1 MRRAFS
7 FSRPSAD
14 LRFQL
19 QQQGLRAAYDPAAFP
34 GGVPPSEVS
43 ALFPQIDFAPL
54 AGPWASGALSGADVL
69 IAHADAADG
78 GAVDRVIKNLRD
90 SAAGSR
96 VLVVLAHPDLDT
108 TRRLLREGAS
118 DVLAEPLTEVAL
130 GAALDRLVG
139 RLEREGLSSEG
150 SGHVVSVLQAGGG
163 CGATATAT
171 QVATILADG
180 GQRKVCVAD
189 LDVQFGQ
196 AALYLD
202 VRPTISM
209 AQVMSASADLGEMHF
224 SESLPAHPSG
234 ARVLAAPPEFMPLES
249 LTGEAVDGLLA
260 ALRREFEIVVLDL
273 PSAWTAWTYRALRQ
287 SDHIV
292 LVTQLSVPHAHLVR
306 RQFQLLETQRLDD
319 IPLTLFCNRLS
330 SDNASGVS
338 VRSVEGA
345 LGRQFDVVAP
355 EDRKLMGEAINQ
367 GVALSMLRRGTKL
380 EKAMTQI
387 AERAAPARA
396 AQTRTGRK
404 F

>member
-14 LRFQL
+14 LRFQH
-19 QQQGLRAAYDPAAFP
+19 QRGLRAAYDPSAFP
-34 GGVPPSEVS
+34 GGAPSAEIC
-43 ALFPQIDFAPL
+43 AQFPQVEFSPL
-54 AGPWASGALSGADVL
+54 AGPWASGSLSGADLLV
-69 IAHADAADG
+69 ARADAADG
-78 GAVDRVIKNLRD
+78 GTVDRVVKNLRD
-90 SAAGSR
+90 SGAGSR
-96 VLVVLAHPDLDT
+96 VVVVLASPDLDT
-108 TRRLLREGAS
+108 TRRLIREGAS
-118 DVLAEPLTEVAL
+118 DVLAEPVSEVAL

-139 RLEREGLSSEG
+139 RLERDGPSSEG
-150 SGHVVSVLQAGGG
+150 AGHVISVLKAGGG
-163 CGATATAT
+163 VGATATAT
-171 QVATILADG
+171 QMAAILADG
-180 GQRKVCVAD
+180 GRRKVCVAD

-224 SESLPAHPSG
+224 SASLPAHPSG
-234 ARVLAAPPEFMPLES
+234 ARVLAAPPEFTPLET
-249 LTGEAVDGLLA
+249 LTAEAVDGLLA
-260 ALRREFEIVVLDL
+260 ALRREFELVVLDL

-306 RQFQLLETQRLDD
+306 RQLQLLETQRLDD
-319 IPLTLFCNRLS
+319 IPLSLFCNRLS
-330 SDNASGVS
+330 PDNAAGVS

-345 LGRQFDVVAP
+345 LGRPFDVVAP
-355 EDRKLMGEAINQ
+355 EERKLMGEAINQ

-380 EKAMTQI
+380 EKALIQL
-387 AERAAPARA
+387 ADRAAPARA